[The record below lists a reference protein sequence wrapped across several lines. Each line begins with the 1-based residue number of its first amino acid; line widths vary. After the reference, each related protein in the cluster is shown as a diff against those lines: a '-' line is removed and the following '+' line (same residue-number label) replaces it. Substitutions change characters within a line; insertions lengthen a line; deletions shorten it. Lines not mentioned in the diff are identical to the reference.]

1 MHFWGACE
9 YSKQTATEFSKKKKK
24 KKKTA
29 TEANEMTNEQAEN
42 NLPRAVQSG
51 IVDRQGF
58 VFSNWLCFSLN
69 S

>member
-1 MHFWGACE
+1 VSTQNKLPRNF
-9 YSKQTATEFSKKKKK
+9 QKKKK

>member
-1 MHFWGACE
+1 VLVSTQNKLPRNFQ
-9 YSKQTATEFSKKKKK
+9 KTKK

>member
-1 MHFWGACE
+1 VSTQNKLPRNFQ
-9 YSKQTATEFSKKKKK
+9 KTKKK